1 MVNRPRRLDL
11 HFEVLFL
18 LILVF
23 SEQVYGFKMTFLDDF
38 ISSKNF
44 DHFIPNL
51 LKDAEVLIVLQNEFK
66 IPKGEEEKF
75 NGELK
80 DEVHDFLEQYILEN
94 APEIEGVEV
103 NLNDDPEETE
113 YGIYT
118 YRIRGMKGVFFTE
131 SADDDTCYFPNYKTA
146 RSSIELNHNVVL
158 NDVISSEDSKVDKS
172 LASRISEA
180 EKMIFD
186 DHLFGTRKY

>member
-1 MVNRPRRLDL
+1 MTYVED
-11 HFEVLFL
+11 FL
-18 LILVF
+18 
-23 SEQVYGFKMTFLDDF
+23 G
-38 ISSKNF
+38 SKNF

-51 LKDAEVLIVLQNEFK
+51 LKDAEILTVLQNQFHTS
-66 IPKGEEEKF
+66 KGEEGRFE
-75 NGELK
+75 GLR
-80 DEVHDFLEQYILEN
+80 DEVHDFLEQYILEH

-131 SADDDTCYFPNYKTA
+131 SAEDDTCYFPNYKTA

-158 NDVISSEDSKVDKS
+158 NDVISGEDSKVDKS

-186 DHLFGTRKY
+186 DHLFGTQKY